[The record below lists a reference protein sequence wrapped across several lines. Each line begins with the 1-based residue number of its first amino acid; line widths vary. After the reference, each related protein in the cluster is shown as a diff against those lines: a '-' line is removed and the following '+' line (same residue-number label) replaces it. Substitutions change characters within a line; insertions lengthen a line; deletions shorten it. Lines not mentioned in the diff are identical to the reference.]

1 MLSFV
6 QLLSFIRNIFPF
18 QRKGRAGRVMSG
30 FCFHLYTNFRYSKH
44 MRRDPVPEIQRVPL
58 EKMILRIK
66 ILSAFQNKSVSKVLK
81 SLLEPPSDESM
92 ESSLQRLKNVGALY
106 PDTSLTP
113 LGYHLA
119 QLPVDVRI
127 GKLMIYG
134 CMFRCLD
141 AALTIGACLSFKSP
155 FVSPFRE
162 RDAAEKARS
171 KFAAGNSDHLTSW
184 RAYKVIVQLLN
195 QSFLLCLTVGSDF
208 EI

>member
-1 MLSFV
+1 
-6 QLLSFIRNIFPF
+6 
-18 QRKGRAGRVMSG
+18 
-30 FCFHLYTNFRYSKH
+30 
-44 MRRDPVPEIQRVPL
+44 
-58 EKMILRIK
+58 MILRIK
-66 ILSAFQNKSVSKVLK
+66 ILSAFKRKNVIKVLNNI
-81 SLLEPPSDESM
+81 LEPPSENSV

-106 PDTSLTP
+106 PDESLSP

-155 FVSPFRE
+155 FVSPFKE

-171 KFAAGNSDHLTSW
+171 KFAAGNS
-184 RAYKVIVQLLN
+184 
-195 QSFLLCLTVGSDF
+195 
-208 EI
+208 